1 MTTQEKLELIEEV
14 LRLKPGSLTEA
25 TELNTL
31 RAWDSLTILGLQV
44 RLSAIKPDLQFDDL
58 VGCDTTG
65 EICEL
70 I

>member
-1 MTTQEKLELIEEV
+1 MTTKEKLELIEQV

-31 RAWDSLTILGLQV
+31 REWDSFTILGLQV
-44 RLSAIKPDLQFDDL
+44 RLTAINPDLQFNDL
-58 VGCDTTG
+58 FRCDTVG